1 MIVKEKIAE
10 SGHWYRQDGSPAYTI
25 TGKNGKDR
33 PTTLRDARQLSL
45 VPSVTTILGVAAK
58 PALDL
63 WKQQQ
68 VLLSALTLPKTDGE
82 NEADWISRILLDSK
96 ETGKNAAKRG
106 THIHACIQAYF
117 EQTPLTEYLDLAK
130 ATDQAL
136 KDHFGERLWICEKP
150 FAHELGFGGKC
161 DMHSVNNVHD
171 FRYGIV
177 VDIKTKEGDLEKVQA
192 YDEHLMQLA
201 AYRVGLGMPEAKG
214 ANVFVS
220 STTGQVKIIEHDPL
234 EMDKAWKMFK
244 HLLEFWQLKNN
255 HK

>member
-1 MIVKEKIAE
+1 MIVKEKVAE
-10 SGHWYRQDGSPAYTI
+10 SGHWYAQDGTPTYTI
-25 TGKNGKDR
+25 AGKNGQMR
-33 PTTLRDARQLSL
+33 ATTLRDARQLSL

-68 VLLSALTLPKTDGE
+68 VLLSALTLPKVDGE
-82 NEADWISRILLDSK
+82 SEADYVTRILKDSK
-96 ETGKNAAKRG
+96 ETGKKAAERG
-106 THIHACIQAYF
+106 THIHAMIQSYF
-117 EQTPLTEYLDLAK
+117 EQRPITEYVELAK

-136 KDHFGERLWICEKP
+136 KDHFGERLWICEKA
-150 FAHELGFGGKC
+150 FAHKLGFGGKC
-161 DMHSVNNVHD
+161 DMYSSNNVHD

-177 VDIKTKEGDLEKVQA
+177 VDIKTKEGSLEKVQA

-201 AYRVGLGMPEAKG
+201 AYRIGLDMPNAKA

-220 STTGQVKIIEHDPL
+220 STTGEVKIIEHDPL
-234 EMDKAWKMFK
+234 EMDKAWKMFQ
-244 HLLEFWQLKNN
+244 HLLSYWQLKNN